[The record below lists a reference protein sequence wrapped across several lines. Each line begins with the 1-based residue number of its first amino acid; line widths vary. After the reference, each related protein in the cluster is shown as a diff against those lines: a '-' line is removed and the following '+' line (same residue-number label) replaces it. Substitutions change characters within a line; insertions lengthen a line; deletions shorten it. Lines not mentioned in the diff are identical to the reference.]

1 MKKKK
6 VISPAEPFDLDGA
19 VAENLKKD
27 KAFRREYLKDLLTE
41 RDIPFLAASLK
52 PVVQAM
58 GGVGKLSKE
67 TGLGRQSLYKALSGK
82 VLPDFPTLIKIL
94 NFAGYDLDLKERER
108 HTKRA
113 FAHA

>member
-6 VISPAEPFDLDGA
+6 VIPPAVPFDLDGA

-27 KAFRREYLKDLLTE
+27 EAFRGEYLKGLLTE
-41 RDIPFLAASLK
+41 KDIPFLAASLK
-52 PVVQAM
+52 PVIQAM

-94 NFAGYDLDLKERER
+94 NFAGYDLALKKRE
-108 HTKRA
+108 KRPKGA
-113 FAHA
+113 VAQA